1 VDVKERRQR
10 VTDRQTG
17 AVKQTAA
24 GHTPLTQLL
33 ASDRVNWVDV

>member
-1 VDVKERRQR
+1 VDVRERRQR
-10 VTDRQTG
+10 VTDRQSG

-24 GHTPLTQLL
+24 GHTQLL